1 MYKAPRGTHDV
12 LPDDYAVRT
21 HILTTASR
29 VAELA
34 GYRPIATPIIE
45 HADLFVRGI
54 GDATDIVEKEM
65 YIFEDRGGDRLA
77 LRPEPT
83 AAICR
88 AYLEHGLSNEPQP
101 VKLWAHAINFRYER
115 PQAGRYRQFEQF
127 DLEALGVLDP
137 ALDAEVLDVGW
148 RISQEL
154 GLEGLTL
161 LLNSIGD
168 REDRKAY
175 VPVLRAHFESNLDAM
190 CADCRGRFD
199 RAPMR
204 LLDCKKDSCKP
215 FQEGAPTI
223 AEHLRPESAAYFDA
237 VKGQLAA
244 LEIPFREAPTLVRGL
259 DYYTHTVFELVPARE
274 GSQVTVLAGGR
285 YDGLIEDLGGPPT
298 PGIGFGM
305 GLERIAIN
313 LREQD
318 LAPGAGTGPRV
329 VVVTLG
335 EGTSEVGARLAA
347 RLRRAGV
354 SATMTYGGRSMK
366 AQMRHANR
374 VGAELA
380 LIVGE
385 RELADG
391 VVELRDLAAS
401 EQRQVALADVVGE
414 LTST

>member
-1 MYKAPRGTHDV
+1 MYRAPRGTHDV
-12 LPDDYAVRT
+12 LPDDYVVRT
-21 HILTTASR
+21 HILATAAR

-34 GYRPIATPIIE
+34 GYRPIDTPIIE
-45 HADLFVRGI
+45 DADLFVRGV

-65 YIFEDRGGDRLA
+65 YIFDDRGGDRLA

-101 VKLWAHAINFRYER
+101 VKFWAHAINFRYER

-137 ALDAEVLDVGW
+137 ALDAEVIQVGW
-148 RISQEL
+148 HITQEL
-154 GLEGLTL
+154 GLEQLTL

-168 REDRKAY
+168 REDRQIY
-175 VPVLRAHFESNLDAM
+175 VPLLRAHFEPNLSVL
-190 CADCRGRFD
+190 CGDCLGRFD

-204 LLDCKKDSCKP
+204 LLDCKKESCLP
-215 FQEGAPTI
+215 LQDGAPTI
-223 AEHLRPESAAYFDA
+223 AEHLRPESAAHFDS
-237 VKGQLAA
+237 VKRKLQA
-244 LEIPFREAPTLVRGL
+244 LDIPFRETPTLVRGL

-313 LREQD
+313 LREQR
-318 LAPGAGTGPRV
+318 LAPEAGSGPRV
-329 VVVTLG
+329 VVITLG
-335 EGTSEVGARLAA
+335 QSTSQVGVQLAA
-347 RLRRAGV
+347 NLRRVGV

-366 AQMRHANR
+366 AQMRYANR
-374 VGAELA
+374 IGAELA

-391 VVELRDLAAS
+391 AVQLRDLAAS
-401 EQRQVALADVVGE
+401 EQRRVALTDVVAE
-414 LTST
+414 LIAT

>member
-1 MYKAPRGTHDV
+1 
-12 LPDDYAVRT
+12 
-21 HILTTASR
+21 
-29 VAELA
+29 
-34 GYRPIATPIIE
+34 
-45 HADLFVRGI
+45 
-54 GDATDIVEKEM
+54 
-65 YIFEDRGGDRLA
+65 
-77 LRPEPT
+77 
-83 AAICR
+83 
-88 AYLEHGLSNEPQP
+88 
-101 VKLWAHAINFRYER
+101 
-115 PQAGRYRQFEQF
+115 
-127 DLEALGVLDP
+127 
-137 ALDAEVLDVGW
+137 
-148 RISQEL
+148 
-154 GLEGLTL
+154 
-161 LLNSIGD
+161 
-168 REDRKAY
+168 
-175 VPVLRAHFESNLDAM
+175 
-190 CADCRGRFD
+190 
-199 RAPMR
+199 
-204 LLDCKKDSCKP
+204 
-215 FQEGAPTI
+215 
-223 AEHLRPESAAYFDA
+223 
-237 VKGQLAA
+237 
-244 LEIPFREAPTLVRGL
+244 
-259 DYYTHTVFELVPARE
+259 VFELVPARE